1 MPQARPRPGVDP
13 LLAVS
18 AALIA
23 AVLALVITVR
33 AYHDKVTRLKE
44 QLAAATSS
52 RQSLAT
58 TYGRI
63 TEQFAPFMAGYPYE
77 PRDFR
82 FIGSPVDGVQFEDD
96 RVVFVEFKANSSRLT
111 DRERRIKEA
120 ILAGRVEWYEFRVD
134 ERSSGAAPA
143 TGATEPAPWAD
154 QAAWRRE

>member
-1 MPQARPRPGVDP
+1 MDP

-18 AALIA
+18 AALIV
-23 AVLALVITVR
+23 AVLAFVITVR

-44 QLAAATSS
+44 QLDAATSS

-77 PRDFR
+77 PRNFR
-82 FIGSPVDGVQFEDD
+82 FLGSPVDGVQFEDD
-96 RVVFVEFKANSSRLT
+96 RVVFVEFKANNSRLT
-111 DRERRIKEA
+111 DRERRIKDA

-134 ERSSGAAPA
+134 ERAAANAPA
-143 TGATEPAPWAD
+143 PAGGASEPAPWSD